1 MVLSMR
7 KIKTKKVYEAVADA
21 IIEMLKKGELKPG
34 DRLDS
39 VEKLADRF
47 GVGRSAVREAL
58 SGLRTMGLVETR
70 QGEGTFIK
78 SFDPSKF
85 KLPVT
90 IGFLMKQD
98 DVRELYE
105 VRKILE
111 VGAARLA
118 AQNYEEED
126 LLEIE
131 KAIILME
138 NAKGNEKLAE
148 SADIDFH
155 LAIARATH
163 NQLLINLMNSVSD
176 LVTETIRE
184 TRRVLIYSEKRSKQL
199 LEEHQKIYE
208 GIKKRDVTIAENAM
222 YEHLKIT
229 QNLLFKIID

>member
-1 MVLSMR
+1 MR
-7 KIKTKKVYEAVADA
+7 KIRTKKVYEAVADA
-21 IIEMLKKGELKPG
+21 IIDMLKTGELKPG

-70 QGEGTFIK
+70 QGEGTFVK

-85 KLPVT
+85 KLPVN

-131 KAIILME
+131 KALILME
-138 NAKGNEKLAE
+138 NARGNEKIAE

-155 LAIARATH
+155 LSIARATH
-163 NQLLINLMNSVSD
+163 NQLLMNLMDSVSV
-176 LVTETIRE
+176 LITETIRE

-208 GIKKRDVTIAENAM
+208 GIKNRDVKEAEKAM
-222 YEHLKIT
+222 FEHLEIT
-229 QNLLFKIID
+229 QKLLFKIID